1 MAETKAVIFS
11 DGKFQ
16 AINNSGTVVPYGKL
30 YFTDADSGV
39 EITTYTTSTM
49 ETENT
54 YPIILSASGKAD
66 VYIGDGKYNVT
77 LQDKNSTTVWTIN
90 NYIPAGG
97 QIQLDPVTSTGTVE
111 ERTGE
116 TGTTIVLENTPTTDI
131 AIHKNGLLLLTTDY
145 TVEGKIVVFDDAL
158 VAEDVLIIKYGQ
170 LTEGQLIQSEWILQ
184 DLIYTYV
191 SSNTFKTN
199 GDTTSV
205 FLEDRRVKIDLLAS
219 TSYASVVSA
228 TFSAGETT
236 VVVDTTAMDNTLVS
250 VSYGIVSP
258 YLGASGGSLTFYLR
272 SQTDALLAEKAS
284 INIGLSVVHNITVD
298 ADYTLTAAQNLYGRI
313 EITDTLAFL
322 SGATNIIT
330 DNIEHT
336 FLAVNSSLQ
345 TLTFKTSAGTGI
357 AVLAGEATQIRND
370 TVNVIEYEGSPDISS
385 TAQAQAG
392 TDNTTAISPLRM
404 REGFNAAGSAPV
416 YATRTWVDFDGSGTV
431 TINGSGNISSV
442 TDNGAGDYTPNIA
455 VNIDD
460 TDYAVTVGGVRA
472 IGTPSGWTS
481 VHTKAV
487 GSFNI
492 ITTDAGGTFTDWD
505 NVSAILVR

>member
-1 MAETKAVIFS
+1 MADTKAVIFS

-16 AINNSGTVVPYGKL
+16 GIGNSGEVVPYGKL

-116 TGTTIVLENTPTTDI
+116 TGTTIILENTPTTDI

-219 TSYASVVSA
+219 ISYASVVSA

-258 YLGASGGSLTFYLR
+258 YLGAAGGSLTFYLI
-272 SQTDALLAEKAS
+272 SEADALLDTKAS
-284 INIGLSVVHNITVD
+284 INLGLSVAHNITVD

-313 EITDTLAFL
+313 EITDTLSLL

-357 AVLAGEATQIRND
+357 AVLAGEATEVRND
-370 TVNVIEYEGSPDISS
+370 TVDVIAYEGSVAVDTRLNTADEAYSGQPAGEEIYKADGSVIPSQLTAQVVFTGITTAAISS
-385 TAQAQAG
+385 SQNIASVVRTAAG
-392 TDNTTAISPLRM
+392 TYTITFAVAMDN
-404 REGFNAAGSAPV
+404 
-416 YATRTWVDFDGSGTV
+416 VDY
-431 TINGSGNISSV
+431 NI
-442 TDNGAGDYTPNIA
+442 
-455 VNIDD
+455 
-460 TDYAVTVGGVRA
+460 TVGGNRTA
-472 IGTPSGWTS
+472 TTPGWTYS
-481 VHTKAV
+481 TNK
-487 GSFNI
+487 
-492 ITTDAGGTFTDWD
+492 TTTTCIVKTTNSGGTLTDWTE
-505 NVSAILVR
+505 VFVKISKGRV